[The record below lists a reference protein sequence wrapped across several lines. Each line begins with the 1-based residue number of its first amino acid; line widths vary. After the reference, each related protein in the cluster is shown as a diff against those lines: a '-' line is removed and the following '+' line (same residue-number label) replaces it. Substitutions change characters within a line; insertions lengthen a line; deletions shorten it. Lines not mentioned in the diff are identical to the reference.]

1 MANCGRCFRP
11 KPDLKPYRETVTD
24 EICKSCTYD
33 LEAVVGFLEYHGW
46 TILPPGEIV
55 EIAKAVEDRIIREG
69 MQTEYVYRGGS
80 NEAITPQP
88 PNGDGTEPDFKDP
101 EWSDPPP
108 IKSIP
113 QEKQRKGR
121 QRP

>member
-46 TILPPGEIV
+46 TI
-55 EIAKAVEDRIIREG
+55 
-69 MQTEYVYRGGS
+69 
-80 NEAITPQP
+80 
-88 PNGDGTEPDFKDP
+88 
-101 EWSDPPP
+101 
-108 IKSIP
+108 
-113 QEKQRKGR
+113 
-121 QRP
+121 

>member
-55 EIAKAVEDRIIREG
+55 EIAKAVEDRVIRDG
-69 MQTEYVYRGGS
+69 MQSLE
-80 NEAITPQP
+80 P
-88 PNGDGTEPDFKDP
+88 PN
-101 EWSDPPP
+101 
-108 IKSIP
+108 P
-113 QEKQRKGR
+113 QESPPEGSDGGEPPSVPEKARKGR
-121 QRP
+121 QSP

>member
-55 EIAKAVEDRIIREG
+55 EIAKAVEERMIREG
-69 MQTEYVYRGGS
+69 MQSEL
-80 NEAITPQP
+80 TPPP
-88 PNGDGTEPDFKDP
+88 PNPDGPEQDPDFSNP
-101 EWSDPPP
+101 PWSDPPP
-108 IKSIP
+108 EP
-113 QEKQRKGR
+113 PGRKKAVKGTDK
-121 QRP
+121 P

>member
-11 KPDLKPYRETVTD
+11 KPDLKPYRETITD

-55 EIAKAVEDRIIREG
+55 EIAKAVEERVIREG
-69 MQTEYVYRGGS
+69 MQSELTPPPPTETLTEAAEGS
-80 NEAITPQP
+80 N
-88 PNGDGTEPDFKDP
+88 GDE
-101 EWSDPPP
+101 PPP
-108 IKSIP
+108 GP
-113 QEKQRKGR
+113 EKAHKGR

>member
-55 EIAKAVEDRIIREG
+55 EIAKAVEDRILREG
-69 MQTEYVYRGGS
+69 MQSGL
-80 NEAITPQP
+80 TPQTP
-88 PNGDGTEPDFKDP
+88 QGDGERPLDLSGTEIFGGPKANPSPSP
-101 EWSDPPP
+101 EKP
-108 IKSIP
+108 
-113 QEKQRKGR
+113 RKGR
-121 QRP
+121 KSP

>member
-55 EIAKAVEDRIIREG
+55 EIAKSIEERVIRDG
-69 MQTEYVYRGGS
+69 MQSELT
-80 NEAITPQP
+80 
-88 PNGDGTEPDFKDP
+88 
-101 EWSDPPP
+101 PPP
-108 IKSIP
+108 PTDNGPHQTLTEAALEGQDNPDSTP
-113 QEKQRKGR
+113 GPEKQRKGR
-121 QRP
+121 QKP

>member
-33 LEAVVGFLEYHGW
+33 LEAVVGLLEYHGW

-69 MQTEYVYRGGS
+69 MQSLE
-80 NEAITPQP
+80 P
-88 PNGDGTEPDFKDP
+88 PNPQETLTEAAEGSDGGE
-101 EWSDPPP
+101 PPP
-108 IKSIP
+108 GP
-113 QEKQRKGR
+113 DKQRKGR
-121 QRP
+121 QSP

>member
-69 MQTEYVYRGGS
+69 MQSELT
-80 NEAITPQP
+80 
-88 PNGDGTEPDFKDP
+88 
-101 EWSDPPP
+101 PPP
-108 IKSIP
+108 PTESP
-113 QEKQRKGR
+113 TDGSGGDAVPPVPEKPRKGR
-121 QRP
+121 QSP